1 MRLPYAKYTNSPAQ
15 IRTID
20 FKGYCVR
27 PIIEDGQMRDMKNL
41 SSDGYPNM
49 TQRKMRRVVADNYTN
64 PSSIASRKEK
74 LVVVDGTNLY
84 YDGVVVGTLTAGE
97 KQIASINSKICIFPD
112 KKYYD
117 TVEKEFGFL
126 DASCSIET
134 SDTVYIKVS
143 NNSLL
148 LTGATFKDF
157 KAGDAVKI
165 DGFTKKVSNNLSA
178 ILVNATETMLEFAP
192 DTFTVLEGDSTYNK
206 TDKTYKEDG
215 EISITRSA
223 PELDFVMEY
232 NNRLWGCAGSTI
244 YASKLGDPTNW
255 NYFNGLSMDSYA
267 VDVGSDGD
275 FTGCAAT
282 PSHLVFFKDNVLH
295 KLYGSKP
302 SNFQTMDVKA
312 DGVQKGC
319 ENSLCLING
328 ILYYKSRNGVMA
340 YDSGVPECIS
350 RDLGDDVFREA
361 AAGTD
366 GVKYYISMQ
375 RQKDEGAAVLVEDGH
390 LLGRDGIDVDQ
401 QVVEGEHNA
410 LGETCGTRGV
420 ENYAHVAILE
430 TDALFLGHLVR
441 AKPRKVVHAKN
452 HGVHASLLYGFQC
465 YGLCLLCN
473 PNGIGLGIVH
483 YICHVVCRTA
493 GIHGNGYATV
503 LPDGE
508 ETVYPFHT
516 VFCEDNCLCSLFHR
530 HVLCILAYVGKHLG
544 IGNFTI
550 RSDYCRAV
558 YNLDFVFVKHCC
570 L

>member
-1 MRLPYAKYTNSPAQ
+1 MRLPYAKYANNPAQ

-20 FKGYCVR
+20 FKGYCVK

-49 TQRKMRRVVADNYTN
+49 SQRKMRRVVESKYSN
-64 PSSIASRKEK
+64 PSSLASRKEK
-74 LVVVDGTNLY
+74 LVVVDGTDLY
-84 YDGVVVGTLTAGE
+84 YGGVKVGAVTAGE

-117 TVEKEFGFL
+117 TEEQEFGFL
-126 DASCSIET
+126 DASCTVDT
-134 SDTVYIKVS
+134 SDKVYIKVS
-143 NNSLL
+143 NNALI

-165 DGFTKKVSNNLSA
+165 EGFEKKISNNLSA
-178 ILVNATETMLEFAP
+178 ILVNASDTMLEFAP
-192 DTFTVLEGDSTYNK
+192 DTFTVLESDTTYSSA
-206 TDKTYKEDG
+206 DKTYKEDG
-215 EISITRSA
+215 TISITRTA
-223 PELDFVMEY
+223 PDLDFVMEY

-282 PSHLVFFKDNVLH
+282 PSHLVFFKDNMLH

-302 SNFQTMDVKA
+302 SNYQTADVKA

-328 ILYYKSRNGVMA
+328 VLYYKSRNGIMV

-350 RDLGDDVFREA
+350 YDLGDEMFKDA

-375 RQKDEGAAVLVEDGH
+375 KQSDSSWHLFVFDTRNGMWHREDETHAQQFAYCNGELTYINADTGDIMATSGGTDEVIEWCAQLGEFIEYSDDKKIYSKIKARLRLDTGARVTISVSTDGGEFVPAAVIHAQRERVAFVPIIPIRCDRFAIRLEGVGGCKVES
-390 LLGRDGIDVDQ
+390 
-401 QVVEGEHNA
+401 VVREYTSGSE
-410 LGETCGTRGV
+410 V
-420 ENYAHVAILE
+420 
-430 TDALFLGHLVR
+430 
-441 AKPRKVVHAKN
+441 
-452 HGVHASLLYGFQC
+452 
-465 YGLCLLCN
+465 
-473 PNGIGLGIVH
+473 
-483 YICHVVCRTA
+483 
-493 GIHGNGYATV
+493 
-503 LPDGE
+503 
-508 ETVYPFHT
+508 
-516 VFCEDNCLCSLFHR
+516 
-530 HVLCILAYVGKHLG
+530 
-544 IGNFTI
+544 
-550 RSDYCRAV
+550 
-558 YNLDFVFVKHCC
+558 
-570 L
+570 

>member
-148 LTGATFKDF
+148 LTGATFKGF

-350 RDLGDDVFREA
+350 NDLGSDVFREA

-375 RQKDEGAAVLVEDGH
+375 RQKDETWHMFVFDPRNGMWHREDETKAQQFAYCAGE
-390 LLGRDGIDVDQ
+390 LNYIDADTGKIMSTSGGTDEIIKWYAQ
-401 QVVEGEHNA
+401 
-410 LGETCGTRGV
+410 LGEFIEYSDDKKIYSKIKVRLKLECGARVSISVSTDGGAFLPVSTIYAQSERVAFVPIIPIRCDRFSIRLDGV
-420 ENYAHVAILE
+420 GGCKVESI
-430 TDALFLGHLVR
+430 VR
-441 AKPRKVVHAKN
+441 EYTSGSEV
-452 HGVHASLLYGFQC
+452 
-465 YGLCLLCN
+465 
-473 PNGIGLGIVH
+473 
-483 YICHVVCRTA
+483 
-493 GIHGNGYATV
+493 
-503 LPDGE
+503 
-508 ETVYPFHT
+508 
-516 VFCEDNCLCSLFHR
+516 
-530 HVLCILAYVGKHLG
+530 
-544 IGNFTI
+544 
-550 RSDYCRAV
+550 
-558 YNLDFVFVKHCC
+558 
-570 L
+570 

>member
-20 FKGYCVR
+20 FKGYSVK

-49 TQRKMRRVVADNYTN
+49 TQRKMRRVVADKYSK

-74 LVVVDGTNLY
+74 LVVVDNGALY
-84 YDGVVVGTLTAGE
+84 YDGLKVGDLSIGE

-117 TVEKEFGFL
+117 TTEQEFGDL
-126 DASCSIET
+126 DASLSIET

-143 NNSLL
+143 NNCLI
-148 LTGATFKDF
+148 LTGAKFVGFKQ
-157 KAGDAVKI
+157 GDAVEI
-165 DGFTKKVSNNLSA
+165 SGFTKKITNNLSA
-178 ILVNATETMLEFAP
+178 ILVNASDTMLEFAP
-192 DTFTVLEGDSTYNK
+192 DTFTVVENDSTYNS
-206 TDKTYKEDG
+206 TDKNYKEDG
-215 EISITRSA
+215 DISITRNS

-232 NNRLWGCAGSTI
+232 NNRLWGCSGSTI

-282 PSHLVFFKDNVLH
+282 PSHLVFFKDNALH

-312 DGVQKGC
+312 EGVQKGC

-350 RDLGDDVFREA
+350 HDLGDDFFREA

-366 GVKYYISMQ
+366 GIKYYISMQ
-375 RQKDEGAAVLVEDGH
+375 RQNDESWHMFVFDPRNGMWHREDETHAQQFAYCAGELNYIDAVTGKIMATTGGKDETIKWYA
-390 LLGRDGIDVDQ
+390 Q
-401 QVVEGEHNA
+401 
-410 LGETCGTRGV
+410 LGEFIEYSDDKKIYSKIKVRLKLDAGARVTISVSTDSGAFIPVSTIYAQSERVSYVPIIPIRCDRFAIRMDGV
-420 ENYAHVAILE
+420 GGCKVESI
-430 TDALFLGHLVR
+430 VR
-441 AKPRKVVHAKN
+441 EYTSGSEV
-452 HGVHASLLYGFQC
+452 
-465 YGLCLLCN
+465 
-473 PNGIGLGIVH
+473 
-483 YICHVVCRTA
+483 
-493 GIHGNGYATV
+493 
-503 LPDGE
+503 
-508 ETVYPFHT
+508 
-516 VFCEDNCLCSLFHR
+516 
-530 HVLCILAYVGKHLG
+530 
-544 IGNFTI
+544 
-550 RSDYCRAV
+550 
-558 YNLDFVFVKHCC
+558 
-570 L
+570 